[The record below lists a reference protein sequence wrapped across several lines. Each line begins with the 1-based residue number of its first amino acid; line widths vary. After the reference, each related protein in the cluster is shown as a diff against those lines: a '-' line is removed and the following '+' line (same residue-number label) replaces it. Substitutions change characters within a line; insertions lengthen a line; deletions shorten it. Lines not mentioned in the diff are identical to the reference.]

1 MRERLERYFEF
12 KELGT
17 NWRTE
22 CLAGATTFFTMAYIV
37 FVNPSVL
44 AEAGMPFQAVV
55 AATCFCAAFG
65 SIAMG
70 AYARYPIAL
79 APGMGLNAYFAYSV
93 VLGMGVTWQTALGAV
108 FLSGA
113 AFLLLS
119 RGGASR
125 MIVDSFPRE
134 LYAAVAAGIALFIAM
149 IALRNAGNIR
159 GSEATLVELGN
170 QRDPNALLAVFGLI
184 LTAALLARG
193 VKAAMLV
200 GILATTVV
208 GAAFGL
214 VTWSPQ
220 TYALGDIAATAG
232 ALDIGAAWKLG
243 LLEVVFVFL
252 FVDIFDNVGTLVGV
266 TKKAGLLGDDLQIPR
281 IRRILTA
288 DAAATMVGAAVGT
301 STVVSY
307 IESAAGVV
315 AGGRSGV
322 TAVVTGLLFVVAL
335 FVAPLVGAVP
345 QAATAPALIVVGSL
359 MMSHVGEIPWN
370 NAAVAIPAFLTILTI
385 PLTFSIATGLS
396 IGFTAYALLI
406 VLQGKFRRQDW
417 LIYVLAAVFILR
429 FAYLAGG

>member
-1 MRERLERYFEF
+1 
-12 KELGT
+12 
-17 NWRTE
+17 
-22 CLAGATTFFTMAYIV
+22 
-37 FVNPSVL
+37 
-44 AEAGMPFQAVV
+44 
-55 AATCFCAAFG
+55 
-65 SIAMG
+65 
-70 AYARYPIAL
+70 
-79 APGMGLNAYFAYSV
+79 
-93 VLGMGVTWQTALGAV
+93 
-108 FLSGA
+108 
-113 AFLLLS
+113 
-119 RGGASR
+119 
-125 MIVDSFPRE
+125 
-134 LYAAVAAGIALFIAM
+134 
-149 IALRNAGNIR
+149 
-159 GSEATLVELGN
+159 
-170 QRDPNALLAVFGLI
+170 
-184 LTAALLARG
+184 
-193 VKAAMLV
+193 MLV

-266 TKKAGLLGDDLQIPR
+266 TKKAGLVGDDLQIPR